1 MKKSQLS
8 LGDRIKQIRK
18 QKGLTQD
25 QVAEAAGID
34 SKSLSRIECNRFNP
48 AIDTLQALA
57 VALDVDI
64 KDFFDQ
70 DTESSRA
77 LRAFLFELIATSSD
91 KQVVELA
98 EAVKKTINKQN
109 RVQRNVR

>member
-1 MKKSQLS
+1 MKKNQLS
-8 LGDRIKQIRK
+8 LGDRIRQIRK

-57 VALDVDI
+57 VALDVGI

-70 DTESSRA
+70 DAESPRA
-77 LRAFLFELIATSSD
+77 LRAFLLELIATSSD
-91 KQVVELA
+91 KQVIALS
-98 EAVKKTINKQN
+98 EAIKKTINKQN
-109 RVQRNVR
+109 RLERNAR

>member
-1 MKKSQLS
+1 MKKAQVS

-18 QKGLTQD
+18 QQGLTQD

-57 VALDVDI
+57 VAMDI
-64 KDFFDQ
+64 PIKEFFDQ
-70 DTESSRA
+70 DSETPKA
-77 LRAFLFELIATSSD
+77 LRAFLFEVISTSSD
-91 KQVVELA
+91 KQIVELA
-98 EAVKKTINKQN
+98 ETVKKAINKQT
-109 RVQRNVR
+109 RSQRNVR